1 MSFFEQYADLKN
13 YTVERT
19 TDFTNDYIDYII
31 RLCKPY
37 SEQGKINRENYS
49 AETLYRLFKTGR
61 FIHGFFVVK
70 HCSKVVLTFGIDDFK
85 GWAVGTRYL
94 QHLDTPKAPFL
105 PLASGIASPYV
116 KQHLGSKVIGLC
128 TTHNVTT
135 RSIFPARRRFERYTG
150 NNLFGVAAG
159 EVKLMKEIEYPILYR
174 GTVQKVVTC
183 WGTDL
188 IPPFERATLPLNP

>member
-1 MSFFEQYADLKN
+1 MSFFEKYAALEN
-13 YTVERT
+13 YTVEHT
-19 TDFTNDYIDYII
+19 TDFTNDYVDYVID
-31 RLCKPY
+31 LCKPY
-37 SEQGKINRENYS
+37 SEYGKINRDNYS
-49 AETLYRLFKTGR
+49 AETLKRLFSTGR
-61 FIHGFFVVK
+61 FEYGFFIIK
-70 HCSKVVLTFGIDDFK
+70 HCGNVVLTFGIDDFK

-94 QHLDTPKAPFL
+94 QHLDTPEAPFL

-116 KQHLGSKVIGLC
+116 KQHLGPKVIGMC

-135 RSIFPARRRFERYTG
+135 RSIFPARRRLERYTG

-159 EVKLMKEIEYPILYR
+159 EVKLMKEVDYPIFYR
-174 GTVQKVVTC
+174 GTVQKAVTY